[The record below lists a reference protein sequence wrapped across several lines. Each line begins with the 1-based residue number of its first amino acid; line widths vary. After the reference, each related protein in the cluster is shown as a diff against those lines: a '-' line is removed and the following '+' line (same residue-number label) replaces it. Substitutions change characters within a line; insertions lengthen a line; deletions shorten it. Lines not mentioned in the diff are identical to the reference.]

1 MLRSNSLLVRTAINN
16 ATKRAFRSS
25 SHNRAAAS
33 SALLSSSLTQRR
45 RTPLPLPLNIKH
57 QVITPNA
64 TAIRALS
71 SGAGPQGQAWVD
83 PSAVPKGEN
92 LKKYSR
98 NLTKEAM
105 DGKLDPVCMCVCQVS
120 VCMCEWVL
128 CPLVLFSLLAS
139 QW

>member
-1 MLRSNSLLVRTAINN
+1 MLRSNSLLVRAAINN
-16 ATKRAFRSS
+16 ATKRAFHSS

-45 RTPLPLPLNIKH
+45 RTPPLLPLSSIKH

-71 SGAGPQGQAWVD
+71 SGAGPQGQQWVSPD
-83 PSAVPKGEN
+83 AVPKGEN

-105 DGKLDPVCMCVCQVS
+105 DGKLDPVCM
-120 VCMCEWVL
+120 
-128 CPLVLFSLLAS
+128 
-139 QW
+139 